1 MARQSKKV
9 RKQTTDYLT
18 VVGASN
24 ASVSNLRQ
32 GCRTE
37 KTDDAVYFI
46 SPFGGPVTASGVAQW
61 KKRKP
66 EMSQRK
72 PYTTLREDVLKR
84 YPSGRTPGGV
94 SVDDIV
100 QLKLQNTF
108 DTHLDI
114 AREMAGVMRGDMA
127 GYDADPSKFTQS
139 LGCWSGFHAQQ
150 MIKSVKR
157 MRGTAK
163 GTYVYLSGW
172 MVAGLRNRWGHLPDQ
187 SMHEK
192 TAVADL
198 IAEIYTS
205 LRQADEVA
213 INDLFKDLKAARN
226 SGDTKAEQDAIA
238 AIDSFESHVVPII
251 ADIDAGFGNE
261 HATYLLAKELIKAG
275 ACCLQIENQVS
286 DAKQCGH
293 QDGKVTV
300 PREDFIEKLRACRLA
315 FEELGVDEGVIVA
328 RTDSLGAGLT
338 QKVPVSNAPGDL
350 ASEYIKW
357 LKVEPITDAN
367 PISDGELA
375 LYQNGEFVRPV
386 RLPNGLFP
394 FKEGTGRA
402 RVVEDCIASLN
413 EGGADL
419 LWIETDT
426 PNVDEIASMVSEIRK
441 AVPNAKLTYNNSP
454 SFNWTL
460 NLRKQVRE
468 QWIAE
473 GKITEGDYPGGNE
486 LMKPDFDATELG
498 HEADDRLRAFQTDIS
513 ARAGVFHNLI
523 TLPTFHLTAKS
534 VDELSRGYFGED
546 KMLAYV
552 STVQREEIRRGVSAV
567 KHQHEVGSDLG
578 DSFKEMVGGD
588 RALKAGGSANTMN
601 QFAAE

>member
-1 MARQSKKV
+1 MTD
-9 RKQTTDYLT
+9 RKTYAEHRAALMQ
-18 VVGASN
+18 
-24 ASVSNLRQ
+24 
-32 GCRTE
+32 
-37 KTDDAVYFI
+37 
-46 SPFGGPVTASGVAQW
+46 
-61 KKRKP
+61 
-66 EMSQRK
+66 
-72 PYTTLREDVLKR
+72 R
-84 YPSGRTPGGV
+84 YPQGVTPGGV
-94 SVDDIV
+94 NVDDII
-100 QLKLQNTF
+100 QLKIQNTF
-108 DTHLDI
+108 STHLDI
-114 AREMAGVMRGDMA
+114 ARAMAGVMRADMA
-127 GYDADPSKFTQS
+127 TYDADTSKFTQS

-157 MRGTAK
+157 LRGTTK
-163 GTYVYLSGW
+163 GAYVYLSGW
-172 MVAGLRNRWGHLPDQ
+172 MVAGLRNRFGHLPDQ

-192 TAVADL
+192 TSVVDL
-198 IAEIYTS
+198 IEEIYVS

-213 INDLFKDLKAARN
+213 LNDLFKDLTAARKAGDKAAE
-226 SGDTKAEQDAIA
+226 TA
-238 AIDSFESHVVPII
+238 AIKAIDGFETHVVPII

-261 HATYLLAKELIKAG
+261 NATYLLAKEMIRAG

-338 QKVPVSNAPGDL
+338 QKVPVSKEPGDL

-357 LKVEPITDAN
+357 LKVEPITSEN
-367 PISDGELA
+367 PIQEGELA
-375 LYQNGEFVRPV
+375 LYHGGEFVKPV
-386 RLPNGLFP
+386 RMANGLFA
-394 FKEGTGRA
+394 FREGTGRA
-402 RVVEDCIASLN
+402 RVIEDCIASLT

-426 PNVDEIASMVSEIRK
+426 PNVDEIAAMVNEIK
-441 AVPNAKLTYNNSP
+441 KVVPDAKLTYNNSP

-460 NLRKQVRE
+460 NLRKQVRA

-473 GKITEGDYPGGNE
+473 GKIKEETYPDGLG
-486 LMKPDFDATELG
+486 LMSVDLDESELG
-498 HEADDRLRAFQTDIS
+498 LETDARLANFQVDIA

-534 VDELSRGYFGED
+534 MDELSRGYFGEGRM
-546 KMLAYV
+546 KAYV
-552 STVQREEIRRGVSAV
+552 NTVQREEIRRGVSAV

-578 DSFKEMVGGD
+578 DSFKEMVAGE
-588 RALKAGGSANTMN
+588 RALKAGGHANTMN

>member
-1 MARQSKKV
+1 MTE
-9 RKQTTDYLT
+9 RKTY
-18 VVGASN
+18 AE
-24 ASVSNLRQ
+24 LRD
-32 GCRTE
+32 E
-37 KTDDAVYFI
+37 AL
-46 SPFGGPVTASGVAQW
+46 A
-61 KKRKP
+61 
-66 EMSQRK
+66 
-72 PYTTLREDVLKR
+72 R
-84 YPSGRTPGGV
+84 YPSGQTPGGV
-94 SVDDIV
+94 TIDDIV
-100 QLKLQNTF
+100 QLKMQNTWP
-108 DTHLDI
+108 THLQI
-114 AREMAGVMRGDMA
+114 ARKMATLMRQDMA
-127 GYDADPSKFTQS
+127 AYDEDSSRFTQS

-157 MRGTAK
+157 MRGTAR

-172 MVAGLRNRWGHLPDQ
+172 MVAGLRNRFGHLPDQ

-198 IAEIYTS
+198 IEEIYVS

-213 INDLFKDLKAARN
+213 LNDLFTALKAAGSEDER
-226 SGDTKAEQDAIA
+226 AEIIA
-238 AIDSFESHVVPII
+238 EIDGFETHVVPII

-315 FEELGVDEGVIVA
+315 FEEMGVDDGVIVA

-338 QKVPVSNAPGDL
+338 QKVPVSQEPGDL
-350 ASEYIKW
+350 AAEYIKW
-357 LKVEPITDAN
+357 LKTEPVTDMA
-367 PISDGELA
+367 PLAEGELA
-375 LYQNGEFVRPV
+375 LMLDGQLVKPA

-394 FKEGTGRA
+394 FKEGSGRA
-402 RVVEDCIASLN
+402 RVIEDCIASLTQ
-413 EGGADL
+413 GGADL

-426 PNVDEIASMVSEIRK
+426 PNVAEIASMVAEVRRV
-441 AVPNAKLTYNNSP
+441 VPDAKLAYNNSP

-460 NLRKQVRE
+460 NLRKQVRAE
-468 QWIAE
+468 WVAE
-473 GKITEGDYPGGNE
+473 GRIEASQYPDGNE
-486 LMKPDFDATELG
+486 LMKAGYDDSDLG
-498 HEADDRLRAFQTDIS
+498 READARLQRFQTDIS

-534 VDELSRGYFGED
+534 VDELSMGYFGEE

-552 STVQREEIRRGVSAV
+552 KTVQRAEIRRGISAV
-567 KHQHEVGSDLG
+567 KHQHEVGSNLG
-578 DSFKEMVGGD
+578 DTFKEMVSGE
-588 RALKAGGSANTMN
+588 RALKAGGHANTMN

>member
-1 MARQSKKV
+1 MA
-9 RKQTTDYLT
+9 
-18 VVGASN
+18 
-24 ASVSNLRQ
+24 
-32 GCRTE
+32 
-37 KTDDAVYFI
+37 
-46 SPFGGPVTASGVAQW
+46 
-61 KKRKP
+61 
-66 EMSQRK
+66 QRK
-72 PYTTLREDVLKR
+72 TYAQIEAEVRAR
-84 YPSGRTPGGV
+84 YPSGQTAGGV

-100 QLKLQNTF
+100 QLRLQNTYA
-108 DTHLDI
+108 THLDV
-114 AREMAGVMRGDMA
+114 AREMAGVMRADMA
-127 GYDADPSKFTQS
+127 AYDADAGKFTQS

-157 MRGTAK
+157 LRGTTK

-172 MVAGLRNRWGHLPDQ
+172 MVAGLRNTWGHLPDQ

-198 IAEIYTS
+198 IEEIYVS

-213 INDLFKDLKAARN
+213 INDLFKVLKAA
-226 SGDTKAEQDAIA
+226 TTEAERAKAIA
-238 AIDSFESHVVPII
+238 AIDGFESHVVPII

-315 FEELGVDEGVIVA
+315 FEEMGIEQGVIVA

-338 QKVPVSNAPGDL
+338 QKVPVSQRPGDL
-350 ASEYIKW
+350 ASQYIKW
-357 LKVEPITDAN
+357 LKVEPITEDS
-367 PISDGELA
+367 PIQEGELA
-375 LYQNGEFVRPV
+375 LYQGGEFVRPV

-394 FKEGTGRA
+394 FKAGSGKA
-402 RVVEDCIASLN
+402 RVIEDCVASLTQ
-413 EGGADL
+413 GGADL

-426 PNVDEIASMVSEIRK
+426 PNVDEIASMVNEIRK
-441 AVPNAKLTYNNSP
+441 SVPNAKLTYNNSP

-460 NLRKQVRE
+460 NLRKQVRS
-468 QWIAE
+468 QWIAD
-473 GKITEGDYPGGNE
+473 GKITAADYPEGNE
-486 LMKPDFDATELG
+486 LMKADYDATDLG
-498 HEADDRLRAFQTDIS
+498 HEADARLRRFQTDIS

-534 VDELSRGYFGED
+534 MDELSRGYFGED

-552 STVQREEIRRGVSAV
+552 ATVQREEIRRGISAV

-578 DSFKEMVGGD
+578 DSFKEMVGGE
-588 RALKAGGSANTMN
+588 RALKAGGNHNTMN

>member
-1 MARQSKKV
+1 M
-9 RKQTTDYLT
+9 
-18 VVGASN
+18 
-24 ASVSNLRQ
+24 
-32 GCRTE
+32 
-37 KTDDAVYFI
+37 
-46 SPFGGPVTASGVAQW
+46 
-61 KKRKP
+61 
-66 EMSQRK
+66 
-72 PYTTLREDVLKR
+72 TLRKTYAEHRDLLLAR
-84 YPSGRTPGGV
+84 YPDGLAPGGI
-94 SVDDIV
+94 DIDAII

-108 DTHLDI
+108 STHLDI
-114 AREMAGVMRGDMA
+114 AREMAGVMRTDMA
-127 GYDADPSKFTQS
+127 AYDLDSSKFTQS

-157 MRGTAK
+157 LRGTTK
-163 GTYVYLSGW
+163 GAYVYLSGW

-192 TAVADL
+192 TAVVDL
-198 IAEIYTS
+198 IEEIYVS

-213 INDLFKDLKAARN
+213 LNDLFKALTDARKG
-226 SGDTKAEQDAIA
+226 GDEVGERA
-238 AIDSFESHVVPII
+238 AIKAIDEFETHVVPII

-261 HATYLLAKELIKAG
+261 NATYLLAKEMIKAG

-338 QKVPVSNAPGDL
+338 QKIPVSQHAGDL
-350 ASEYIKW
+350 ASDYIKW
-357 LKVEPITDAN
+357 LKTEAITPEN
-367 PISDGELA
+367 PIQDGEVA
-375 LYQNGEFVRPV
+375 LYRDGEFVKPV
-386 RLPNGLFP
+386 RMPNGLFA
-394 FKEGTGRA
+394 FQDNTGRQ
-402 RVVEDCIASLN
+402 RVIEDCISSLTQ
-413 EGGADL
+413 GGADL

-426 PNVDEIASMVSEIRK
+426 PNVDEIASMVAEVRK

-460 NLRKQVRE
+460 NLRRQIRD

-473 GKITEGDYPGGNE
+473 GKISAETYPDGAG
-486 LMKPDFDATELG
+486 LMSKDLDATELG
-498 HEADDRLRAFQTDIS
+498 VESDARLAAFQVDIS

-534 VDELSRGYFGED
+534 MDELSRGYFGED
-546 KMLAYV
+546 RMKAYV
-552 STVQREEIRRGVSAV
+552 NSVQREEIRRGVSAV

-578 DSFKEMVGGD
+578 DTFKEMVAGE
-588 RALKAGGSANTMN
+588 RALKAGGHGNTMN

>member
-1 MARQSKKV
+1 MSAR
-9 RKQTTDYLT
+9 RTYRD
-18 VVGASN
+18 
-24 ASVSNLRQ
+24 LRNDLLK
-32 GCRTE
+32 RFP
-37 KTDDAVYFI
+37 D
-46 SPFGGPVTASGVAQW
+46 GVA
-61 KKRKP
+61 
-66 EMSQRK
+66 
-72 PYTTLREDVLKR
+72 
-84 YPSGRTPGGV
+84 PGGIA
-94 SVDDIV
+94 VDDIV

-114 AREMAGVMRGDMA
+114 ARAMAKVMRADMA
-127 GYDADPSKFTQS
+127 AYDRDSTQFTQS

-150 MIKSVKR
+150 MIKAVKR
-157 MRGTAK
+157 LRGTTRGA
-163 GTYVYLSGW
+163 YVYLSGW
-172 MVAGLRNRWGHLPDQ
+172 MVAGLRNRFGHLPDQ

-198 IAEIYTS
+198 IEEIYVS

-213 INDLFKDLKAARN
+213 LNDLFKALREARAK
-226 SGDTKAEQDAIA
+226 GDQIA
-238 AIDSFESHVVPII
+238 AAAAIKAIDGFETHVVPII

-315 FEELGVDEGVIVA
+315 FEELGVEDGVIVA

-338 QKVPVSNAPGDL
+338 QKVPVSTRPDDL
-350 ASEYIKW
+350 AAQYIKW
-357 LKVEPITDAN
+357 LKTEDVTPND
-367 PISDGELA
+367 PLQDGELA
-375 LYQNGEFVRPV
+375 LMRNGRLVRPV
-386 RLPNGLFP
+386 RMPNGLFA
-394 FKEGTGRA
+394 FQDNTGRA
-402 RVVEDCIASLN
+402 RVIEDCIASLN
-413 EGGADL
+413 QGGADL

-426 PNVDEIASMVSEIRK
+426 PNVDEIASMVAEIRK
-441 AVPNAKLTYNNSP
+441 AAPKAKLAYNNSP

-460 NLRKQVRE
+460 NLRKQVRA

-473 GKITEGDYPGGNE
+473 GRIAAADYPDDNA
-486 LMKPDFDATELG
+486 LMAEKYDADPLG
-498 HEADDRLRAFQTDIS
+498 LEADARLQRFQTDIA

-534 VDELSRGYFGED
+534 VDELSRGYFGD
-546 KMLAYV
+546 DRMKAYV
-552 STVQREEIRRGVSAV
+552 VSVQRQEIRRGVSAV

-578 DSFKEMVGGD
+578 DAFKEMVSGE
-588 RALKAGGSANTMN
+588 RALKAGGHANTMN
-601 QFAAE
+601 QFAAV

>member
-1 MARQSKKV
+1 MS
-9 RKQTTDYLT
+9 RKTFSEIH
-18 VVGASN
+18 AE
-24 ASVSNLRQ
+24 VS
-32 GCRTE
+32 
-37 KTDDAVYFI
+37 
-46 SPFGGPVTASGVAQW
+46 S
-61 KKRKP
+61 
-66 EMSQRK
+66 
-72 PYTTLREDVLKR
+72 R
-84 YPSGRTPGGV
+84 YPSGQTPGGV

-100 QLKLQNTF
+100 QLRLQNTY

-114 AREMAGVMRGDMA
+114 ARGMAGVMRADMA
-127 GYDADPSKFTQS
+127 AYDADPGKFTQS

-150 MIKSVKR
+150 MIKAVKR
-157 MRGTAK
+157 LRGTAR

-198 IAEIYTS
+198 IQEIYVS

-213 INDLFKDLKAARN
+213 LNDLFKALKAA
-226 SGDTKAEQDAIA
+226 TTEAERQQAIA
-238 AIDSFESHVVPII
+238 AIDGFESHVVPII

-315 FEELGVDEGVIVA
+315 FEELGVDDGVIVA

-338 QKVPVSNAPGDL
+338 QKVPVSQRLGDL
-350 ASEYIKW
+350 ASDYIKW
-357 LKVEPITDAN
+357 LKTEPITEAN
-367 PISDGELA
+367 PMREGELA
-375 LYQNGEFVRPV
+375 LYQNGAFVKPA

-394 FKEGTGRA
+394 FREGTGRQ
-402 RVVEDCIASLN
+402 RVIEDCIASLTQ
-413 EGGADL
+413 GGADL

-426 PNVDEIASMVSEIRK
+426 PNVDEIAGMVAEIRK

-460 NLRKQVRE
+460 NLRKQVRA
-468 QWIAE
+468 QWLAEGSIAE
-473 GKITEGDYPGGNE
+473 ADYPDGNE
-486 LMKPDFDATELG
+486 LMKPDFDDTDLG
-498 HEADDRLRAFQTDIS
+498 READARLQRFQTDIS

-534 VDELSRGYFGED
+534 VDELSRGYFGEE

-552 STVQREEIRRGVSAV
+552 RTVQRQEIRRGISAV
-567 KHQHEVGSDLG
+567 RHQHEVGSDLG
-578 DSFKEMVGGD
+578 DSFKEMVAGE
-588 RALKAGGSANTMN
+588 RALKAGGHANTMN

>member
-1 MARQSKKV
+1 MAN
-9 RKQTTDYLT
+9 RKTYAQ
-18 VVGASN
+18 
-24 ASVSNLRQ
+24 LRA
-32 GCRTE
+32 E
-37 KTDDAVYFI
+37 V
-46 SPFGGPVTASGVAQW
+46 
-61 KKRKP
+61 
-66 EMSQRK
+66 E
-72 PYTTLREDVLKR
+72 KR
-84 YPSGRTPGGV
+84 YPSGQTPGGV
-94 SVDDIV
+94 TVDDIV
-100 QLKLQNTF
+100 QLKMQNTY

-114 AREMAGVMRGDMA
+114 ARDMAKVMREDMA
-127 GYDADPSKFTQS
+127 AYDADSSKFTQS

-150 MIKSVKR
+150 MIKAVKR
-157 MRGTAK
+157 LRGTAR

-172 MVAGLRNRWGHLPDQ
+172 MVAGLRNRFGHLPDQ

-198 IAEIYTS
+198 IHEIYVS

-213 INDLFKDLKAARN
+213 INDLFKALKEARDKGDAA
-226 SGDTKAEQDAIA
+226 AEKKAIA

-275 ACCLQIENQVS
+275 ACALQIENQVS

-315 FEELGVDEGVIVA
+315 LEELGVDEGVIVA

-338 QKVPVSNAPGDL
+338 QKVPVSQQPGDL
-350 ASEYIKW
+350 AAGYIKW
-357 LKVEPITDAN
+357 LKTEPITDAN
-367 PISDGELA
+367 PIHEGELA
-375 LYQNGEFVRPV
+375 LFQNGQFVKPARM
-386 RLPNGLFP
+386 PNGLFP

-402 RVVEDCIASLN
+402 RVIEDCIVNLTQ
-413 EGGADL
+413 GGADM

-426 PNVDEIASMVSEIRK
+426 PNVDEIAGMVNEIRK
-441 AVPNAKLTYNNSP
+441 VVPNAKLTYNNSP

-460 NLRKQVRE
+460 NLRKQVRA
-468 QWIAE
+468 QWLAE
-473 GKITEGDYPGGNE
+473 GKIGEADYPDGNE
-486 LMKPDFDATELG
+486 LMKAEYDETDLG
-498 HEADDRLRAFQTDIS
+498 READARLQRFQTDIS

-534 VDELSRGYFGED
+534 VDELSRGYFGD
-546 KMLAYV
+546 QKMLAYV
-552 STVQREEIRRGVSAV
+552 KTVQREEIRRGVSAV

-578 DSFKEMVGGD
+578 DTFKEMVGGD
-588 RALKAGGSANTMN
+588 RALKAGGHANTMN

>member
-1 MARQSKKV
+1 MAD
-9 RKQTTDYLT
+9 RKTYAELR
-18 VVGASN
+18 AE
-24 ASVSNLRQ
+24 VS
-32 GCRTE
+32 
-37 KTDDAVYFI
+37 A
-46 SPFGGPVTASGVAQW
+46 
-61 KKRKP
+61 
-66 EMSQRK
+66 
-72 PYTTLREDVLKR
+72 R
-84 YPSGRTPGGV
+84 YPSGQTPGGV
-94 SVDDIV
+94 TVDDIV
-100 QLKLQNTF
+100 QLKMQNTY
-108 DTHLDI
+108 DTHLDV
-114 AREMAGVMRGDMA
+114 ARAMARVMREDMA
-127 GYDADPSKFTQS
+127 AYDADPSLSTQS

-157 MRGTAK
+157 LRGTTK
-163 GTYVYLSGW
+163 RSYVYLSGW

-198 IAEIYTS
+198 IQEIYTS

-213 INDLFKDLKAARN
+213 MNDLFRELKKAREAGDVAAEEA
-226 SGDTKAEQDAIA
+226 TIK
-238 AIDSFESHVVPII
+238 AIDNFESHVVPII

-315 FEELGVDEGVIVA
+315 FEELGVDDGVIVA

-338 QKVPVSNAPGDL
+338 QKVPVSKEPGDL
-350 ASEYIKW
+350 ASDYIKW
-357 LKVEPITDAN
+357 LKTEPISDTN
-367 PISDGELA
+367 PIRDGELA
-375 LYQNGEFVRPV
+375 LYRDGQFVRPA

-394 FKEGTGRA
+394 FQDGSGRA
-402 RVVEDCIASLN
+402 RVIEDCIASLTQ
-413 EGGADL
+413 GGADL

-426 PNVDEIASMVSEIRK
+426 PNVDEIAGMVNEIREV
-441 AVPNAKLTYNNSP
+441 VPNAKLTYNNSP

-460 NLRKQVRE
+460 NLRKQVRS

-473 GKITEGDYPGGNE
+473 GRIAETDYPAGNE
-486 LMKPDFDATELG
+486 LMKPDYDATELG
-498 HEADDRLRAFQTDIS
+498 READDRLRRFQTDIS
-513 ARAGVFHNLI
+513 TKAGVFHNLI

-534 VDELSRGYFGED
+534 VDELARGYFGED

-552 STVQREEIRRGVSAV
+552 ANVQREEIRRGISAV

-578 DSFKEMVGGD
+578 DTFKEMVAGE
-588 RALKAGGSANTMN
+588 RALKASGHANTMN

>member
-1 MARQSKKV
+1 MAR
-9 RKQTTDYLT
+9 
-18 VVGASN
+18 
-24 ASVSNLRQ
+24 
-32 GCRTE
+32 
-37 KTDDAVYFI
+37 KTFA
-46 SPFGGPVTASGVAQW
+46 
-61 KKRKP
+61 
-66 EMSQRK
+66 E
-72 PYTTLREDVLKR
+72 LREEALAR
-84 YPSGRTPGGV
+84 YPDGQGPGGV
-94 SVDDIV
+94 SIEDIV
-100 QLKLQNTF
+100 QLKLQNTWN
-108 DTHLDI
+108 THLDV
-114 AREMAGVMRGDMA
+114 ARDMATVMRGDMA
-127 GYDADPSKFTQS
+127 AYDADATQFTQS

-172 MVAGLRNRWGHLPDQ
+172 MVAGLRNTWGHLPDQ

-198 IAEIYTS
+198 IEEIYVS

-213 INDLFKDLKAARN
+213 LNDLFAELKSAKDEAAR
-226 SGDTKAEQDAIA
+226 AEIIA
-238 AIDSFESHVVPII
+238 KIDNFETHVVPII

-315 FEELGVDEGVIVA
+315 FEELGVNDGVIVA

-338 QKVPVSNAPGDL
+338 QKVPVSQGAGDL

-357 LKVEPITDAN
+357 LKTEAIDAQN
-367 PISDGELA
+367 PIRDGELA
-375 LYQNGEFVRPV
+375 LYRDGEFVRPV

-394 FKEGTGRA
+394 FQPDTGRA
-402 RVVEDCIASLN
+402 RVIEDCVASLTH
-413 EGGADL
+413 GGADL

-426 PNVDEIASMVSEIRK
+426 PNVDEIASMVNEIRET
-441 AVPNAKLTYNNSP
+441 VPNAKLTYNNSP

-460 NLRKQVRE
+460 NLRKQVRA
-468 QWIAE
+468 QWLAE
-473 GKITEGDYPGGNE
+473 GKIAEGDYPEGNE
-486 LMKPDFDATELG
+486 LMKPDFDETELG
-498 HEADDRLRAFQTDIS
+498 LEADKRLQNFQHDIS
-513 ARAGVFHNLI
+513 SRAGVFHNLI

-552 STVQREEIRRGVSAV
+552 KTVQREEIRRGISAV

-578 DSFKEMVGGD
+578 DTFKEMVAGE
-588 RALKAGGSANTMN
+588 RALKAGGGANTMN